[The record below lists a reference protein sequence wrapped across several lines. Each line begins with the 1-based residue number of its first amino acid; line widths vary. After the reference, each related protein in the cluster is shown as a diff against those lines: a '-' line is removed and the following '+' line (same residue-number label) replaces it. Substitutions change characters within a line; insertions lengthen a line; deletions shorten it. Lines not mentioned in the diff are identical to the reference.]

1 MNAREVSWRVFA
13 EEYASSNMEHSGEG
27 EKPVSYI
34 VTPLGARVNRM
45 LVVGVVTE
53 IEEVGEEGK
62 PRYRARVADQTG
74 EFYVSGGEYQPE
86 AAAALAKI
94 SPPAFV
100 AIVGKSRAYSPE
112 PGVKY
117 LSIRPERISE
127 VDAGM
132 RDNWVLETAKSTL
145 NRIDAMQEAL
155 NMSEPT
161 AGELMKLG
169 YSESLSEGVVLALD
183 YYREVDLDRFRGVV
197 KDALRT
203 LLPESGAK
211 PKKAAPAQPPT
222 PTPQKDVFA
231 SVEVPEMPEK
241 DKDAETADEEL
252 QELEVGADEE
262 EVVLGIIDSLDN
274 GSKGAQWDKIVDE
287 ATKKKK
293 IDKVRLEEIVANLL
307 DKGEVY
313 EPELGMMKRI

>member
-13 EEYASSNMEHSGEG
+13 EEYASSTMEHSGEG

-74 EFYVSGGEYQPE
+74 EFYVSAGEYQPE
-86 AAAALAKI
+86 AAAALSKI

-183 YYREVDLDRFRGVV
+183 YYREVDLNRFRGVV
-197 KDALRT
+197 KDALRN
-203 LLPESGAK
+203 LLPEGGAK
-211 PKKAAPAQPPT
+211 ATKATPPAQT
-222 PTPQKDVFA
+222 PHKDVFA
-231 SVEVPEMPEK
+231 SVDVPEMPAK
-241 DKDAETADEEL
+241 VDASETADEEL
-252 QELEVGADEE
+252 QELEVGVDEE
-262 EVVLGIIDSLDN
+262 ETVLGIIDSLDK
-274 GSKGAQWDKIVDE
+274 GSKGAQWDRIVDE
-287 ATKKKK
+287 ATKKKV
-293 IDKVRLEEIVANLL
+293 DKVRLEEIVANLL

>member
-13 EEYASSNMEHSGEG
+13 EEYASSTMEHSGEG

-53 IEEVGEEGK
+53 IEDVGEEGK

-74 EFYVSGGEYQPE
+74 EFYVSAGEYQPE

-127 VDAGM
+127 VDANT
-132 RDNWVLETAKSTL
+132 RDHWVLETAKSTL
-145 NRIDAMQEAL
+145 TRIDAMQEAL

-169 YSESLSEGVVLALD
+169 YSESLAEGVVLAQD
-183 YYREVDLDRFRGVV
+183 YYKEVNLNRFRGVV
-197 KDALRT
+197 KDALRN

-211 PKKAAPAQPPT
+211 IKKATPAET
-222 PTPQKDVFA
+222 PNEDVFA
-231 SVEVPEMPEK
+231 SVEVPEISEK
-241 DKDAETADEEL
+241 EEASDSADEEL

-262 EVVLGIIDSLDN
+262 ETVLGIIDSLDK
-274 GSKGAQWDKIVDE
+274 GSKGAQWDNIVDA
-287 ATKKKK
+287 ATKKK

>member
-13 EEYASSNMEHSGEG
+13 EEYASSTMEHSGEG

-74 EFYVSGGEYQPE
+74 EFYVSAGEYQPE

-94 SPPAFV
+94 LPPAFV

-127 VDAGM
+127 VDASM

-169 YSESLSEGVVLALD
+169 YSESLSEGVVLAHD
-183 YYREVDLDRFRGVV
+183 YYKEVDLDRFRGVV
-197 KDALRT
+197 KDALRN

-211 PKKAAPAQPPT
+211 ATKAAPPAQ
-222 PTPQKDVFA
+222 TPQKDVFA

-241 DKDAETADEEL
+241 DGDAETADEEL

-262 EVVLGIIDSLDN
+262 EVVLGIIDSLDK
-274 GSKGAQWDKIVDE
+274 GSKGVQWDRIVDE
-287 ATKKKK
+287 ATKKK
-293 IDKVRLEEIVANLL
+293 IDKV
-307 DKGEVY
+307 
-313 EPELGMMKRI
+313 